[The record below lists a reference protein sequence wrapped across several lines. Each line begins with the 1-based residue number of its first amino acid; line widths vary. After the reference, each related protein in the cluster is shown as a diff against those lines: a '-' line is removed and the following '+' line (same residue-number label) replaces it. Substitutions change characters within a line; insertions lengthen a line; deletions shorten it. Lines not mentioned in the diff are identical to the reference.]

1 MVNHFVVFVIS
12 VTTLLLWSCSSPKC
26 ETQEQ
31 IKLEYSAKLDT
42 LGQEL
47 NSKNRAIDSLN
58 NEIKNQEV
66 RFMSLSQMNLGDLI
80 ENRKGLSKEAYGFRY
95 RIDIL
100 TQETYKSMFL
110 TKIEYHDEAL
120 PELMSSNHV
129 DVEHHL
135 RLKPDQTGTLQ
146 FIRWV
151 SPTKFELKV
160 VSNFYEAQ
168 IVDDNT
174 IVFAEAKSGYIYQEI
189 F

>member
-31 IKLEYSAKLDT
+31 IKLEYSEKLDS
-42 LGQEL
+42 LKDKLDLKEDRLEL
-47 NSKNRAIDSLN
+47 LQI
-58 NEIKNQEV
+58 EV
-66 RFMSLSQMNLGDLI
+66 QKKDKWYASLSQINLGDLI

-110 TKIEYHDEAL
+110 TKIEYHDEAV
-120 PELMSSNHV
+120 PELMSSIHI
-129 DVEHHL
+129 DVAHDL

-146 FIRWV
+146 FLRWV

-160 VSNFYEAQ
+160 GSDFYEAQ
-168 IVDDNT
+168 IVDDKT
-174 IVFAEAKSGYIYQEI
+174 IIFAETKSGHIYET